1 MDEAMPGSQEKYLDD
16 TTAAWISGPRQE
28 GDDRIATWSWLA
40 VLVLLVMVASLDLW
54 HETQLALAAAVL
66 LLMVVLHQF
75 VPVGFPRS
83 EAASFGRLLLIVL
96 GLFLTFRYLS
106 WRTTHTLSYHDLPS
120 FIMML
125 TLYLAEVYGITLLL
139 LGNVINSRPLARQ
152 AVPLPADRTT
162 WPTIDVFVPTY
173 DEEVGLVRTTLLA
186 ATQIRY
192 PADKLKVYLL
202 DDGGT
207 DAKCGQADPTLAEAA
222 RRRAKTLRDLCAE
235 IGVIYLTRP
244 DNAHAK
250 AGNIN
255 AALPHSRGELVLFL
269 DADHVPVVDILEHT
283 AGYFLDDPK
292 LFLVQTPHF
301 FINQSPIERN
311 LDTLAN
317 LPGENELFYSVT
329 QRGLDLWNASFF
341 CGSAAILRRSHL
353 QEIGGVATDTVT
365 EDAETSLLLH
375 SRGYR
380 SAYVWRPLIAGL
392 QPVSFRAFV
401 RQRTRWAQGMIQV
414 LLLHNPLR
422 IPGLSLTQ
430 RLSYLNSTLFWLF
443 GFARIVFLLAPSA
456 YLLFGLR
463 VYDATLQEFLLFTV
477 PHLVAGLIVADTLFG
492 RVRWMFFSELYELTQ
507 SLFSAPAVARVF
519 RNPHAPTFTVTP
531 KTETLEADSVSSL
544 AWPFYILLAVV
555 ITSLVAGILRYRHGI
570 GDMDAILITMGW
582 SLLNLILVLAALGV
596 LLERRQ
602 RRSSPRVSVDLPATL
617 VVDDETV
624 PCRITDFSVSG
635 AGARVQLDRGGR
647 IIDPQ
652 RAVLRVRTPLL
663 DEAAVLQVRVMGA
676 TAVEPA
682 QGRVLTLGLRFE
694 PASLA
699 EWRQIVLLLHG
710 DSDRWRSL
718 MLRASRPPGI
728 LRGTG
733 LLIRTALHH
742 SLRHAA
748 TGLLQGLRA
757 GSRVLHQRRLEAA
770 QVTGARASGGDVVA
784 SDIGQPAPAAPGG
797 RSDSAPR

>member
-1 MDEAMPGSQEKYLDD
+1 MGGAMAGSEERFLNDP
-16 TTAAWISGPRQE
+16 TTVRTSGPRQR
-28 GDDRIATWSWLA
+28 GDDRVAAWSWLA
-40 VLVLLVMVASLDLW
+40 VLVVLVVLASLDLW
-54 HETQLALAAAVL
+54 HEAQLALAAAVL
-66 LLMVVLHQF
+66 LLMAVLHKF

-83 EAASFGRLLLIVL
+83 EAASFARVLLIAL
-96 GLFLTFRYLS
+96 GLFLTLRYLS

-120 FIMML
+120 FIAML

-139 LGNVINSRPLARQ
+139 LGNVVNSRPLARQ
-152 AVPLPADRTT
+152 AVALPADRTA
-162 WPTIDVFVPTY
+162 WPAVDVFVPTY

-192 PADKLKVYLL
+192 PTDKLNVFLL

-207 DAKCGQADPTLAEAA
+207 DAKCGQADPALADAA
-222 RRRAKTLRDLCAE
+222 RRRAQTLQDLCAE

-255 AALPHSRGELVLFL
+255 AALRHSTGDLVLFL
-269 DADHVPVVDILEHT
+269 DADHVPAVDILEHT
-283 AGYFLDDPK
+283 AGYFLDDPR

-301 FINQSPIERN
+301 FINPSPIEKN

-341 CGSAAILRRSHL
+341 CGSAAIMRRSHL

-401 RQRTRWAQGMIQV
+401 RQRVRWAQGMIQV

-422 IPGLSLTQ
+422 MPGLSPAQ

-519 RNPHAPTFTVTP
+519 RNPHAPTFKVTP
-531 KTETLEADSVSSL
+531 KTETLETDSVSSL

-555 ITSLVAGILRYRHGI
+555 IASLAAGVLRYRYAV
-570 GDMDAILITMGW
+570 GDMDAVVITMGW

-602 RRSSPRVSVDLPATL
+602 RRSSPRVDVDLPASL
-617 VVDDETV
+617 VVDGEALL
-624 PCRITDFSVSG
+624 CRITDFSVSG
-635 AGARVQLDRGGR
+635 AGARVQLDPGDRV
-647 IIDPQ
+647 IEAE

-663 DEAAVLQVRVMGA
+663 DQAAVLQVRVMGA
-676 TAVEPA
+676 TAVEP
-682 QGRVLTLGLRFE
+682 RDKKLVTLGLRFE
-694 PASLA
+694 PTSLT
-699 EWRQIVLLLHG
+699 ERRQIVLLLHG

-718 MLRASRPPGI
+718 MLRRSKPPGI

-733 LLIRTALHH
+733 LLIRTAVRH
-742 SLRHAA
+742 SLRHAV
-748 TGLLQGLRA
+748 TGLMQGLRA
-757 GSRVLHQRRLEAA
+757 AGRVLHRGPAEVA
-770 QVTGARASGGDVVA
+770 QMARTTAPRGDVAA
-784 SDIGQPAPAAPGG
+784 SEIRQPAPATLGG
-797 RSDSAPR
+797 RLDSAPR